1 MVDNSILIGKL
12 IFKQLSSNEDLATL
26 VGAKKIFPLVANN
39 DTTYPFIVY
48 ARTSLSVEYCK
59 SGIVENTAEI
69 QVLAVSDKYVE
80 SLDVAN
86 KIRHILELMRYKDD
100 EICVTE
106 CKLTSVTEE
115 FMEDAYI
122 QRQVFTIKI
131 NRYGKDY

>member
-69 QVLAVSDKYVE
+69 
-80 SLDVAN
+80 
-86 KIRHILELMRYKDD
+86 
-100 EICVTE
+100 
-106 CKLTSVTEE
+106 
-115 FMEDAYI
+115 
-122 QRQVFTIKI
+122 
-131 NRYGKDY
+131 